1 MLVQIYRYY
10 IYMYLDIYK
19 NIYIPI
25 IMERYIYVMIHET
38 DFRKNISI
46 IQTIGTK
53 YLPLVQIQFFKCVF
67 FWFPYVGSI
76 LLGSTM

>member
-1 MLVQIYRYY
+1 MKGY
-10 IYMYLDIYK
+10 IYI
-19 NIYIPI
+19 
-25 IMERYIYVMIHET
+25 YIYVMIHET

-46 IQTIGTK
+46 LQTIGTK
-53 YLPLVQIQFFKCVF
+53 YLPLVQIQFLKCVI